1 VDQTSPIFFRQ
12 RGMDRFF
19 LFVDCLIRSKDTG
32 DRNLELSEIAR
43 IVGFGWQNIN
53 RVNSVVSGPK
63 FVRYFR

>member
-1 VDQTSPIFFRQ
+1 
-12 RGMDRFF
+12 MDRFF